1 MQTLNVGAG
10 RTDQEYEAAEEQR
23 RTDLRD
29 DSRSDANYF
38 FWAAGLAALGT
49 GLLPVR
55 LLNILVS
62 IGAIDLL
69 SFYGRPLGQ
78 LYPVAMY
85 SAAATWLLAVLVLGF
100 AARSG
105 RRWAFLAGMVLYGAD
120 MIVLIA
126 MFSLWA
132 FGVLA
137 FFLFKWFQ
145 GQQALK
151 DLNERERLDRL
162 KSEARALRNYAGF
175 RMVPGK
181 SKAAPCRKERGEH
194 GAPARIPLCDQTAT
208 PLSRKTRER
217 WG

>member
-1 MQTLNVGAG
+1 METLNVGAG
-10 RTDQEYEAAEEQR
+10 RTDNEYKAAEEQR
-23 RTDLRD
+23 RADLRD

-55 LLNILVS
+55 LNILVS

-151 DLNERERLDRL
+151 DLNDASVLT
-162 KSEARALRNYAGF
+162 
-175 RMVPGK
+175 V
-181 SKAAPCRKERGEH
+181 
-194 GAPARIPLCDQTAT
+194 
-208 PLSRKTRER
+208 
-217 WG
+217 

>member
-1 MQTLNVGAG
+1 METLNVGAG
-10 RTDQEYEAAEEQR
+10 RTDNEYKAAEEQR
-23 RTDLRD
+23 RADLRD

-55 LLNILVS
+55 LNILVS

-162 KSEARALRNYAGF
+162 KSEARALRNYAGS

-194 GAPARIPLCDQTAT
+194 GAP
-208 PLSRKTRER
+208 
-217 WG
+217 